1 MHQKNILINTPSFD
15 ELGGVAN
22 HYKGLSKY
30 FSHNVRFHVA
40 GSRKNRSGLFYLPFD
55 IISFIVKMMFC
66 KINTVLLNPSLA
78 SKAMKRDE
86 VFLKIAKF
94 FNKKVVVFIHGWDK
108 KYEVIIQKKPKQ
120 VLGSFYKADAFLV
133 LASEFKEKLNEW
145 GIGCPIYLTT
155 TKVDDALLNDFD
167 IEKRSFKEINFLF
180 LARIVKNKGIFEAL
194 DAIKEI
200 NNRGEKVNL
209 SVVGGGP
216 ALEEARQYAIDN
228 MLHNVDFKGRL
239 DGDELAA
246 EFRENNVYLFPSYH
260 GEGMPTSVLEAMAF
274 GMPIVTTANAGLKDI
289 FEDKEMGS
297 FCEMRNTDNLI
308 ESTLSLIKSDALLDI
323 SHYNYEFAKANFM
336 ASKVANKLE
345 LLINSVT
352 D

>member
-1 MHQKNILINTPSFD
+1 
-15 ELGGVAN
+15 
-22 HYKGLSKY
+22 
-30 FSHNVRFHVA
+30 
-40 GSRKNRSGLFYLPFD
+40 
-55 IISFIVKMMFC
+55 
-66 KINTVLLNPSLA
+66 
-78 SKAMKRDE
+78 MKRDE
-86 VFLKIAKF
+86 VFLKIAKL

-108 KYEVIIQKKPKQ
+108 EYEITVQKKPKQ
-120 VLGSFYKADAFLV
+120 VLGSFYRTDAFLV
-133 LASEFKEKLNEW
+133 LSSEFKDKLNEW
-145 GIGCPIYLTT
+145 GIGCPIHLTT
-155 TKVDDALLNDFD
+155 TKVDDALLNDFNL
-167 IEKRSFKEINFLF
+167 EKRSFNEINFLF
-180 LARIVKNKGIFEAL
+180 LARIVNNKGIFEAL

-209 SVVGGGP
+209 SVVGDGP

-246 EFRENNVYLFPSYH
+246 EFRENNIYLFPSYH

-289 FEDKEMGS
+289 FEDKKMGS
-297 FCEMRNTDNLI
+297 FCEMRNTDNLV

-336 ASKVANKLE
+336 ASKVAKKLE
-345 LLINSVT
+345 LLINSVSE
-352 D
+352 

>member
-1 MHQKNILINTPSFD
+1 MHQNNVLINTPCFN

-22 HYKGLSKY
+22 HYKGLNKY
-30 FSHNVRFHVA
+30 FSHNVNFHVV

-55 IISFIVKMMFC
+55 IISFIFKMMFC

-78 SKAMKRDE
+78 SKAIKRDE

-108 KYEVIIQKKPKQ
+108 EYEIIVQKKPKQ

-133 LASEFKEKLNEW
+133 LASEFKEKLKEW
-145 GIGCPIYLTT
+145 GIDCPIHLTT
-155 TKVDDALLNDFD
+155 TKVDDALLNNFNLEDRQFT
-167 IEKRSFKEINFLF
+167 EIKFLF

-194 DAIKEI
+194 NAIKEI
-200 NNRGEKVNL
+200 TKRGIKVSL
-209 SVVGGGP
+209 SVVGDGP
-216 ALEEARQYAIDN
+216 ELEEARQYAIDN
-228 MLHNVDFKGRL
+228 MLHNIDFKGRL
-239 DGDELAA
+239 DGAELAA
-246 EFRENNVYLFPSYH
+246 EFRKNNVYLFPSYH

-289 FEDKEMGS
+289 FEDKKMGS
-297 FCEMRNTDNLI
+297 FCEMRNTDDFI
-308 ESTLSLIKSDALLDI
+308 ESTLTLIKSDALADI
-323 SHYNYEFAKANFM
+323 SHYNYNFAKENFM

-345 LLINSVT
+345 LLIKSVT
-352 D
+352 G

>member
-22 HYKGLSKY
+22 HYKGLSKF
-30 FSHNVRFHVA
+30 FSPNVMFHTV

-55 IISFIVKMMFC
+55 IISFIFKMMFC

-78 SKAMKRDE
+78 SRAMKRDE

-108 KYEVIIQKKPKQ
+108 EYEIIVQKNPKQ
-120 VLGSFYKADAFLV
+120 VLRGFYKTDVFLV

-145 GIGCPIYLTT
+145 GIGCPIHLTT
-155 TKVDDALLNDFD
+155 TKVDDALLKNFNLEDRKFT
-167 IEKRSFKEINFLF
+167 EINFLF

-200 NNRGEKVNL
+200 NNRGEKINL
-209 SVVGGGP
+209 SVVGDGP
-216 ALEEARQYAIDN
+216 ALDEARQYSIDN
-228 MLHNVDFKGRL
+228 MLSNVDFKGRL
-239 DGDELAA
+239 GGDELAA
-246 EFRENNVYLFPSYH
+246 EFRENNIYLFPSYH

-289 FEDKEMGS
+289 FEDNKMGI
-297 FCEMRNTDNLI
+297 FCEMGNTDDFI
-308 ESTLSLIKSDALLDI
+308 ESTLTLIKSDALADI
-323 SHYNYEFAKANFM
+323 SHYNYNFAKENFM

-345 LLINSVT
+345 LLIKSVT

>member
-1 MHQKNILINTPSFD
+1 MNKNNILINTPCFY

-22 HYKGLSKY
+22 HYKGLSKF
-30 FSHNVRFHVA
+30 FSHNVKFHVV

-55 IISFIVKMMFC
+55 IISFIFKMMFC

-86 VFLKIAKF
+86 VFLKIGKL

-108 KYEVIIQKKPKQ
+108 EYEIIVQKNPKK
-120 VLGSFYKADAFLV
+120 VLGSFYKTDAFLV
-133 LASEFKEKLNEW
+133 LASEFKDKLNEW
-145 GIGCPIYLTT
+145 GIGCPIHLTT
-155 TKVDDALLNDFD
+155 TKVDDALLNNFD
-167 IEKRSFKEINFLF
+167 LKDRQFNEINFLF

-194 DAIKEI
+194 DAMKEI

-209 SVVGGGP
+209 SVVGDGP

-239 DGDELAA
+239 DGEELAA
-246 EFRENNVYLFPSYH
+246 EFRKNNIYLFPSYH

-289 FEDKEMGS
+289 FVDKKMGS
-297 FCEMRNTDNLI
+297 FCEMRNIDNLI

-336 ASKVANKLE
+336 ASKVASNLE
-345 LLINSVT
+345 ALVVI
-352 D
+352 